1 MAEQSTGLE
10 AIATVSDLMPN
21 EHILNFYQGLP
32 RLPTWLE
39 HPYNLIL
46 GSGDEV
52 TNGKTNIEYHSAYNI
67 FVCLPWNH
75 THSLRRNIEYLLSSQ
90 NHTKILCFMDIE
102 DPRHIEYFLQLFKGS
117 IDYIGYDKMQTGMPR
132 FIPPIVAR
140 ILAPGGIATYQFP
153 PLAESIPQ
161 PFEKLVERVENDK
174 KVSAQEML
182 YTTKYPLLR
191 MLSTPVKDDTKN
203 IYNGPK
209 AEILLEYYR
218 VFFDILVTFMIS
230 KDLEISPASFLAYV
244 NSLPLP
250 QQLSQ
255 FRNVFHLFNNYLKEA
270 ENLLYIEFQKNGSQL
285 TIVQLVPSIESYLY
299 LTSGKEEFGFLLR
312 KDVIQIDLDTVT
324 QTTKVSP
331 EDFVW
336 YLKVKKPLQEKI
348 QEYPIIESSSKPIAL
363 PAIKKYIRIS
373 KQLVSSTQ
381 GGKRRKR
388 QRNRHT
394 NKYTKR
400 SRKHY
405 KK

>member
-32 RLPTWLE
+32 TLPTWLE

-75 THSLRRNIEYLLSSQ
+75 NHSLRRNIEYLLSSQ
-90 NHTKILCFMDIE
+90 NHTKILCFMDIQ
-102 DPRHIEYFLQLFKGS
+102 DPKHIEYFLQLFKGS

-132 FIPPIVAR
+132 FTAPIVAKM
-140 ILAPGGIATYQFP
+140 LAPGGIATYQFP
-153 PLAESIPQ
+153 PVAASISQ
-161 PFEKLVERVENDK
+161 PFEKLVQRLENDK
-174 KVSAQEML
+174 KMSAQEIL
-182 YTTKYPLLR
+182 YTAKEPLLR
-191 MLSTPVKDDTKN
+191 MLSTPVKDDTRN

-209 AEILLEYYR
+209 AEILLGYYKL
-218 VFFDILVTFMIS
+218 FFDKLVTFMIS
-230 KDLEISPASFLAYV
+230 KDLEISSASFLAYV
-244 NSLPLP
+244 NTLPLS
-250 QQLSQ
+250 QQLFQ
-255 FRNVFHLFNNYLKEA
+255 FRNIFDLFNEYLKEG
-270 ENLLYIEFQKNGSQL
+270 EKLLYIEFQRNGSQL

-299 LTSGKEEFGFLLR
+299 LTSGREEFGFLLR
-312 KDVIQIDLDTVT
+312 KDVIQIDLDTIT
-324 QTTKVSP
+324 ETTNVSS
-331 EDFVW
+331 EDFAW
-336 YLKVKKPLQEKI
+336 YLKVKKPLQELI
-348 QEYPIIESSSKPIAL
+348 QKHPFIEYSSKPVAM
-363 PAIKKYIRIS
+363 PAIRKFIRIS
-373 KQLVSSTQ
+373 KQLVSSSQ

-394 NKYTKR
+394 NKKR